1 MAILVT
7 GGSTGIGRGIAVHF
21 AKGGNDVFVNYAH
34 NDGAAAET
42 ATLIEERGGHAHVIK
57 ADMGTQEGPRQ
68 LLEGVR
74 EHTDRLDQ
82 IVHCAAA
89 AVRGPLLETAP
100 EDILYALR
108 VNALSLIDVV
118 REALPVLDRGS
129 CVYMLSSRGGRIVV
143 PEYGPLGIPK
153 ALADHIIRYL
163 VLELAPRGI
172 RANMV
177 APGALDTPAFR
188 AMFPDTYEQRLAAA
202 AAANPSG
209 RGLEF
214 EDVAGVIEQLSGP
227 EFAMVQGQYI
237 AVDGGNSL

>member
-1 MAILVT
+1 MAILIT
-7 GGSTGIGRGIAVHF
+7 GGSTGIGRGIALHF
-21 AKGGNDVFVNYAH
+21 AKDGNDVFVNYAH
-34 NDGAAAET
+34 SDEAAAE
-42 ATLIEERGGHAHVIK
+42 AASLIEERGGRAHVIK
-57 ADMGTQEGPRQ
+57 ADMGSSGGPRE
-68 LLEGVR
+68 LLEEVAR
-74 EHTDRLDQ
+74 HTDHLDQ

-89 AVRGPLLETAP
+89 AVRGPLLKTDP
-100 EDILYALR
+100 GDIAYALQ

-118 REALPVLDRGS
+118 REAMPILSRGS
-129 CVYMLSSRGGRIVV
+129 CIYMLSSRGGRIVV

-163 VLELAPRGI
+163 VLELAPLGI
-172 RANMV
+172 RANMI

-188 AMFPDTYEQRLAAA
+188 AMFPDNWEQRLAAA

-214 EDVAGVIEQLSGP
+214 DDVAGVIERLSGP

>member
-1 MAILVT
+1 MAILIT
-7 GGSTGIGRGIAVHF
+7 GGSTGIGRGIALHF
-21 AKGGNDVFVNYAH
+21 ARDGNDVFVNYAR
-34 NDGAAAET
+34 NDDAAAET
-42 ATLIEERGGHAHVIK
+42 AALIEQRGGRAHLVK
-57 ADMGTQEGPRQ
+57 ADLGVEGSAQ
-68 LLEGVR
+68 GLLAEVK

-89 AVRGPLLETAP
+89 AVRGPLLKTDPA
-100 EDILYALR
+100 DIAYALR

-118 REALPVLDRGS
+118 REAMPLMQRGS
-129 CVYMLSSRGGRIVV
+129 CVFMLSSRGGRIVV

-163 VLELAPRGI
+163 VLELGPLGM

-214 EDVAGVIEQLSGP
+214 DDVAGVIERVSGP